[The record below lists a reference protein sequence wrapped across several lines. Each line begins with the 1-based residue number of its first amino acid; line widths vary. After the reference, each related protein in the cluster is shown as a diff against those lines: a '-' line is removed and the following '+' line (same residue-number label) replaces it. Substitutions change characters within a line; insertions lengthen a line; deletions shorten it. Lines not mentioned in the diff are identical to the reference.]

1 MTYRPATR
9 ADLVPG
15 AVFVVRK
22 TSGPLARDVGAWVV
36 LHHDDNSNCPYF
48 RREDGRPFSNG
59 SMNPWLYLHD
69 LERIHPPATDTVAI
83 PRDVARE
90 FVRTHLESG
99 WAEIRGSTHACA
111 VLRAALLSADPT
123 LLAPP
128 PPMPDEV
135 AAARLV
141 IERAGMRVVS

>member
-83 PRDVARE
+83 PRDVTRE
-90 FVRTHLESG
+90 FVRAHDERG
-99 WAEIRGSTHACA
+99 WSLGGLTAPRVA
-111 VLRAALLSADPT
+111 LRAALLSADPT
-123 LLAPP
+123 LLDPP